1 VHPTGPAFRVSTSI
15 ALRPTANAFHRLKS
29 LIVLLLLKVLKLA
42 AARITCQL
50 MTDPDSP
57 TFFLNRMVL
66 QFRGVFRIAMRHYS
80 NAHTDS
86 SSSTLRGVCQSQHLH
101 ELRAGTT
108 LTTPPFTRPTAR

>member
-57 TFFLNRMVL
+57 TFFLTEWSCN
-66 QFRGVFRIAMRHYS
+66 FAAFFE
-80 NAHTDS
+80 
-86 SSSTLRGVCQSQHLH
+86 SQ
-101 ELRAGTT
+101 
-108 LTTPPFTRPTAR
+108 